1 MQHLNRDIMTRVIKL
16 IVFLAVIG
24 LYVPIEAN
32 AFSFSEDNEQIEKE
46 ENADATNKQ
55 KKISSLLAVPCKK
68 GRRALKVVVMIGE
81 KSNGNYISRKQSNY
95 SPLFQAVNASLNDVG
110 FQTYTQK
117 EITDQIAQAE
127 IDAFLTNDMDAAATA
142 ASRLKANLMLQG
154 MVTKITRKNPIL
166 NINEVFVN
174 INFTLVNV
182 SGERRICTVSS
193 KSDSFSGAD
202 TLNVALDLIR
212 NEADLIAAEL
222 FNCHCLNYSQ

>member
-1 MQHLNRDIMTRVIKL
+1 MIRVITFMVLLL
-16 IVFLAVIG
+16 IAG
-24 LYVPIEAN
+24 LNMSGEVY
-32 AFSFSEDNEQIEKE
+32 AFSFSENEELIAKKE
-46 ENADATNKQ
+46 NTNEVNKQ
-55 KKISSLLAVPCKK
+55 KKISSLLAVPCKE
-68 GRRALKVVVMIGE
+68 GREALKVVVMIGE
-81 KSNGNYISRKQSNY
+81 KSNGNYIRSKQSNY
-95 SPLFQAVNASLNDVG
+95 SPLFQVVNASLNDVG

-127 IDAFLTNDMDAAATA
+127 IDAFLTNDMDAAANA

-154 MVTKITRKNPIL
+154 MVLKITKKNPVL

-182 SGERRICTVSS
+182 SGKRRICTVSS

-202 TLNVALDLIR
+202 TLSVALDLIK

-222 FNCHCLNYSQ
+222 FNCHCLNYSKK